1 MVTTAQDH
9 ETQEMVALNGDI
21 VGYNKL
27 LADDF
32 DTTSRAVE
40 KYEALVRERIHQ
52 SRGTLVNFVGDNF
65 MAVFDGA
72 KDAMQAAIGI
82 TTSIEDFN
90 ADLPRQRQVRFRL
103 GIDEGAVAATDGQYF
118 GDALNIAAR
127 IQSLAQ
133 PGGVSISGRVYR
145 SLDEPALR
153 FRPTGRKELKNIP
166 EKIEVYRFMELPTDG
181 GAPKDRGRLSLENP
195 TIAVFP
201 INTAGADPSVAA
213 AGEMIRAD
221 LIHRLASIPNL
232 NVVDATGEIDLASM
246 DRSVPYLIETG
257 LHQLGT
263 KVRVY
268 AKLIDA
274 ATMNIMSSDRWDAD
288 IDDLFALSDE
298 VSESTARSIEVE
310 LIIGEP
316 ARLYNE
322 LDDPEAIQQIY
333 VGWYHLTTGTPEGW
347 RKARELF
354 EQVAE
359 KHPDEPVGHSLSAYA
374 NWGGATSGLI
384 DQDSGLEMA
393 FEQAA
398 RGIELGDPTGMS
410 NAVQAA
416 ILLAQGRHE
425 EALVK
430 VDEAVIT
437 RPTCD
442 VTYALEG
449 SVRRYMG
456 EWEKSLDLVDTAIS
470 LTPVVKPW
478 YPTIQACSLFM
489 GNRLEQASVT
499 AEAVLENQPNNLE
512 ALLVLA
518 ATQVRMGMERRAK
531 ATAETIRE
539 RFPTVDVQT
548 WLDDNPYQDQEM
560 VGRWKDDLT
569 ELGLIDSV
577 A

>member
-1 MVTTAQDH
+1 
-9 ETQEMVALNGDI
+9 MVAVNGDI
-21 VGYNKL
+21 VGYSRL
-27 LADDF
+27 MADDF
-32 DTTSRAVE
+32 EATSRAVE
-40 KYEALVRERIHQ
+40 NHETLVREQVHRTT
-52 SRGTLVNFVGDNF
+52 GTLVNFVGDNF
-65 MAVFDGA
+65 MAVFGDA

-82 TTSIEDFN
+82 TTAIEDFN

-103 GIDEGAVAATDGQYF
+103 GIDEGAVSATDGQYF

-127 IQSLAQ
+127 IQSIAE
-133 PGGVSISGRVYR
+133 PGGVSISGKVYR

-166 EKIEVYRFMELPTDG
+166 ERIEVYRFMELPTDG
-181 GAPKDRGRLSLENP
+181 GAPKKRARLSMETP

-201 INTAGADPSVAA
+201 MHTEGLDPSVAS
-213 AGEMIRAD
+213 AGKMIRAD
-221 LIHRLASIPNL
+221 VVHRLTSVPNL
-232 NVVDATGEIDLASM
+232 NVVDATGEIDLANM
-246 DRSVPYLIETG
+246 NRSVPYLLETG
-257 LHQLGT
+257 LHQIGT

-288 IDDLFALSDE
+288 IDDLFDLSDE
-298 VSESTARSIEVE
+298 VSESIGRSIEVE

-316 ARLYNE
+316 ARLYDE
-322 LDDPEAIQQIY
+322 LDDPESIQQIY
-333 VGWYHLTTGTPEGW
+333 LGWYHLTTGTPEGW
-347 RKARELF
+347 RKARDLF
-354 EQVAE
+354 KQVAE
-359 KHPDEPVGHSLSAYA
+359 KHPDEPVGHSLSAYT
-374 NWGGATSGLI
+374 NWAGATGGLL
-384 DQDSGLEMA
+384 DQDSGLELA

-398 RGIELGDPTGMS
+398 RGVELGDPTGMS

-416 ILLAQGRHE
+416 ILLSQGRHE

-442 VTYALEG
+442 VTFALEG

-489 GNRLEQASVT
+489 GDRLEQAAVT
-499 AEAVLENQPNNLE
+499 AETVLETQPNNLE

-518 ATQVRMGMERRAK
+518 ATQVRLGMERRAK
-531 ATAETIRE
+531 ATAETIKE

-548 WLDDNPYQDQEM
+548 WLDNNPYQDREM
-560 VGRWKDDLT
+560 VEAWRRDLV
-569 ELGLIDSV
+569 EVGLIDASH
-577 A
+577 